1 MAIKAIFFDLG
12 NTLVTNS
19 KTWFEGAKE
28 LLTALKSKGFHL
40 GIISNT
46 ADLARPA
53 IFDLLPPDFSLSDF
67 NPQLVLL
74 SSELGI
80 AKPDPAIFLEAV
92 RRADVPAAE
101 CLYCSENPVET
112 QAAEQ
117 AAMLAMRVHF
127 PPIVDLSTLR
137 QRIEEI
143 SDGVNPI

>member
-1 MAIKAIFFDLG
+1 MAIKTISFDLG

-28 LLTALKSKGFHL
+28 VLAALKSKGFRL

-53 IFDLLPPDFSLSDF
+53 ILDLLPPDFSLSDF
-67 NPQLVLL
+67 DPQLVLF

-80 AKPDPAIFLEAV
+80 AKPDPAVFREAV
-92 RRADVPAAE
+92 RRADVPPGD

-117 AAMLAMRVHF
+117 SEMLAIRVHF
-127 PPIVDLSTLR
+127 PPIIDLHALR
-137 QRIEEI
+137 RRIEEI
-143 SDGVNPI
+143 HGAVNPI